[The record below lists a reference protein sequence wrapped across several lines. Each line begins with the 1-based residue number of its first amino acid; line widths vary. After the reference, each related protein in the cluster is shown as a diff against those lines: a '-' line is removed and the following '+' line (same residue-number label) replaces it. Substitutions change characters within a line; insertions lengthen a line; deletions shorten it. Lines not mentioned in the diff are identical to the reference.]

1 MKALA
6 ERIGQLAL
14 WLDQRSLRE
23 RILLP
28 ASILV
33 AGLFCSYALFFEP
46 QGVKR
51 HQVKEQIVELN
62 TTVAELDRQAEAI
75 ESRAQDDPDRE
86 HRLRQQQLQAE
97 IGRLDE
103 RLKDLTVDL
112 ISPRDMA
119 EVLRGLLTRQG
130 GMKLVSLEN
139 LPAVELL
146 PAAENE
152 AGAENETAA
161 DDTERINLYRHPVR
175 IVVSGSYLQA
185 LDYLRELERMPRKLF
200 WDELEIVVGDYP
212 HTEISLTV
220 YTLSHRKGWIGV

>member
-6 ERIGQLAL
+6 VRIGQFAL

-28 ASILV
+28 ASVLV

-51 HQVKEQIVELN
+51 HQVREQIVELN

-97 IGRLDE
+97 ISRLDE

-146 PAAENE
+146 PVAENE
-152 AGAENETAA
+152 AA
-161 DDTERINLYRHPVR
+161 DDGAERINLYRHPVR
-175 IVVSGSYLQA
+175 IVVSGTYLQA
-185 LDYLRELERMPRKLF
+185 LDYLRELEKLPRKLF
-200 WDELEIVVGDYP
+200 WDDLEIVVGDYP

>member
-28 ASILV
+28 ASVLV

-51 HQVKEQIVELN
+51 HQVREQIVELN

-75 ESRAQDDPDRE
+75 ESRAQEDPDRE

-97 IGRLDE
+97 LDRLDE

-146 PAAENE
+146 PVAENE
-152 AGAENETAA
+152 AGA

-175 IVVSGSYLQA
+175 IVVSGTYLQA
-185 LDYLRELERMPRKLF
+185 LDYLRELEKLPRKLF
-200 WDELEIVVGDYP
+200 WDDLEIVVGDYP
-212 HTEISLTV
+212 HAEISLTV

>member
-6 ERIGQLAL
+6 VRIGQLAL

-28 ASILV
+28 ASVLV
-33 AGLFCSYALFFEP
+33 ALLFCSYALFFEP
-46 QGVKR
+46 QGGKR

-75 ESRAQDDPDRE
+75 EARAQEDPDRE

-97 IGRLDE
+97 LDRLDE

-130 GMKLVSLEN
+130 GMRLVSLEN

-152 AGAENETAA
+152 AAA

-175 IVVSGSYLQA
+175 IVVSGTYLQA
-185 LDYLRELERMPRKLF
+185 LDYLRELEKLPRKLF
-200 WDELEIVVGDYP
+200 WDDLEIVVGDYP
-212 HTEISLTV
+212 HAEISLTV

>member
-28 ASILV
+28 ASVLV

-75 ESRAQDDPDRE
+75 ESRAQEDPDRE

-97 IGRLDE
+97 LDRLDE

-146 PAAENE
+146 PVAENE
-152 AGAENETAA
+152 AGA

-175 IVVSGSYLQA
+175 IVVSGTYLQA
-185 LDYLRELERMPRKLF
+185 LDYLRELEKLPRKLF
-200 WDELEIVVGDYP
+200 WDDLEIVVGDYP
-212 HTEISLTV
+212 HAEIYLTV

>member
-6 ERIGQLAL
+6 VRIGQLAL

-28 ASILV
+28 ASVLV

-51 HQVKEQIVELN
+51 HQVREQIVELN

-97 IGRLDE
+97 ISRLDE

-146 PAAENE
+146 PVAENE
-152 AGAENETAA
+152 SGA

-175 IVVSGSYLQA
+175 IVVSGTYLQA
-185 LDYLRELERMPRKLF
+185 LDYLRELEKLPRKLF
-200 WDELEIVVGDYP
+200 WDDLEIVVGDYP